1 MSGLQVTVT
10 LTPLGPEI
18 PLTRTLVLTPAKSA
32 IIIGRSSKRGLKHR
46 SPDSAN
52 GWYESRIVYI
62 DDLGS
67 THGTWINNT
76 RLPFGDPSALTTGD
90 IVRFGV
96 DVERDDEAFPALV
109 VRCKIDWSGEAY
121 ATPLAWLPH
130 TSADYVSRYLTP
142 IPQREDVKEPLDSET
157 RSVSKA
163 TPSPSTNTFRVPEDD
178 SDVEEVLPTESNIP
192 LPQNEDMP
200 VGNSKKREDFDGMPT
215 LEDDVEPKDIPLQS
229 SRNDAPESNLSP
241 KIEECSSKAE
251 AIANAESTNQQAD
264 EELPPQSEDFVK
276 SAVDGY
282 DAEEM
287 EGELSLSDGLSAD
300 EYDDEYDEEIGYG
313 PLANHSI
320 YSDSAANS
328 DHEDIAYVSDIPY
341 ISDVSGMSEESYSS
355 DNSEDESA
363 AGDYDE
369 EDSEDDVDGHEPYY
383 CIDPSLLDHSKDARP
398 GQSVVGSK
406 VDALEP
412 TRVAVPNDF
421 KHHTS
426 KPTAMRSRTLNCPIT
441 TLLDCPIPQS
451 MNRAKMLSDYDLSI
465 DPSNQESD
473 CPTTSYY
480 DGPFFCND
488 VSPNSECN
496 GLNNSKSTT
505 LKRKACEM
513 ELQDAQIDDNAIL
526 PSPEPS
532 LQTLDES
539 QAIAAITSAL
549 SEVEVPN
556 KRIKS
561 SHSSSSRVASYTA
574 TAVVSALLGGLGT
587 IALLASLPAEYF
599 Q

>member
-76 RLPFGDPSALTTGD
+76 RLPFGDPSPLTTGD
-90 IVRFGV
+90 VVRFGV

-121 ATPLAWLPH
+121 ATPLAWFPH
-130 TSADYVSRYLTP
+130 TSADVIFRNLSP
-142 IPQREDVKEPLDSET
+142 IPQSEDAKEPHDSET

-163 TPSPSTNTFRVPEDD
+163 TPSSSTNTFRVPEDD
-178 SDVEEVLPTESNIP
+178 SDVEEVYPTESNIP
-192 LPQNEDMP
+192 LPQNGDLP
-200 VGNSKKREDFDGMPT
+200 VENLKKSGDVDFMGH
-215 LEDDVEPKDIPLQS
+215 LVDDVEPKNIPVQS
-229 SRNDAPESNLSP
+229 SSTDAPESNP
-241 KIEECSSKAE
+241 TRKIEECSSKAE
-251 AIANAESTNQQAD
+251 VIAETESTNQQVD
-264 EELPPQSEDFVK
+264 EELPAKPEDSTE
-276 SAVDGY
+276 SAPDGH
-282 DAEEM
+282 DEEEM
-287 EGELSLSDGLSAD
+287 EPELSLSDGLSMD

-313 PLANHSI
+313 PLSNSSI
-320 YSDSAANS
+320 YSDSAADS
-328 DHEDIAYVSDIPY
+328 DREDIAYVSDIPY
-341 ISDVSGMSEESYSS
+341 ISDVSGMSEESYNS
-355 DNSEDESA
+355 DNSEDDSA

-369 EDSEDDVDGHEPYY
+369 EDSEDDVKHYGPFD
-383 CIDPSLLDHSKDARP
+383 CIDPGLLAHCKAIRASHP
-398 GQSVVGSK
+398 LVGSK
-406 VDALEP
+406 VDAPEP
-412 TRVAVPNDF
+412 TRVAVPNEF
-421 KHHTS
+421 NHHTS
-426 KPTAMRSRTLNCPIT
+426 KPTTMHASSLNCPIT
-441 TLLDCPIPQS
+441 TMLDCPIPQS

-465 DPSNQESD
+465 DHSLQESD

-480 DGPFFCND
+480 DGPFFCNNM
-488 VSPNSECN
+488 SPSSECN
-496 GLNNSKSTT
+496 GQNNSKSST

-513 ELQDAQIDDNAIL
+513 ELQDAQIHDSAIL

-532 LQTLDES
+532 LQTNDES
-539 QAIAAITSAL
+539 QAAAAITSAL
-549 SEVEVPN
+549 SEAEAPS
-556 KRIKS
+556 KRVKS
-561 SHSSSSRVASYTA
+561 SHPSSSRVASYTA